1 MASLSVVREIKWS
14 KRPARHG
21 EILLHLKIL
30 YSLALSGGTEPL
42 YFPLM
47 QHLICMPDLAHTH
60 THTPSWYPDNIS
72 VGTFQFDAEGRF
84 CPPPLPPPP
93 PLLFFFIFYFF
104 SGVVQ
109 NVSEMFMRA
118 GAGDKETDRCCLLM
132 VDLSRWQYR
141 TIFGTR
147 ESLSHVENV
156 LCFDWRRGKER
167 AASWKR

>member
-1 MASLSVVREIKWS
+1 MTQNEPLQDQIRSLLNMFHCRVNMASLSVVREIKWS

-30 YSLALSGGTEPL
+30 YSLALSGGIEPL

-60 THTPSWYPDNIS
+60 THTHPVDIPTI
-72 VGTFQFDAEGRF
+72 FQSEHFNLMQRVDSA
-84 CPPPLPPPP
+84 PPTPPPPPP
-93 PLLFFFIFYFF
+93 PLLSFFYFLFF
-104 SGVVQ
+104 SGAVQ

-132 VDLSRWQYR
+132 VDLSR
-141 TIFGTR
+141 
-147 ESLSHVENV
+147 
-156 LCFDWRRGKER
+156 
-167 AASWKR
+167 